1 MRDTT
6 DMQQPE
12 QAPLR
17 KRLGWFFL
25 LYAAG
30 FLAVLIVAGLFRILV
45 LDAVR

>member
-1 MRDTT
+1 MDAPI
-6 DMQQPE
+6 QPS
-12 QAPLR
+12 LR

-30 FLAVLIVAGLFRILV
+30 FLAVLLVAGLFRILV